1 MNGVIIL
8 VLWSSKRNTN
18 KSNSYFNIDQYIGQV
33 ALDISKYP
41 ELQKQTELLQLT
53 LEDLAIIK
61 QLQPLSKEL
70 IIEMVDSFY
79 NSISQSSDLINIINK
94 YSAIERLKGT
104 LTRHI
109 TEIFNCHIDD
119 EYIQQRIKIAH
130 VHVHIGLK
138 SKWYIN
144 SFQSLTTTF
153 SKFIQ
158 QLELSNYDTALAIN
172 AFSKI
177 INLEQQI
184 VIEAYEIKQENE
196 RIQAKEFKHNI
207 VLSVQ
212 STSQELSAVS
222 EETLASVQ
230 LLANQANDITHSTQ
244 QGLEF
249 VSSTQ
254 EKSEN
259 GKQLLKEQ
267 TKLMNQMSKSVSTLD
282 DTMSQ
287 LRVSSHKINEIV
299 HLVTD
304 IADQT
309 NLLALNASIEAARA
323 GEHGKGFAVVADEV
337 RKLAEET
344 KSAVQ
349 NVSHLIED
357 TESNIENM
365 SGSVK
370 GVDAQITNGVSMQS
384 ELEKSFLKIAEEV
397 AGIKNINED
406 TLKDITTISQLLHDL
421 SEGATQVSTSAD
433 QLTNIANNLD

>member
-1 MNGVIIL
+1 MVA
-8 VLWSSKRNTN
+8 LWSSKRNIN
-18 KSNSYFNIDQYIGQV
+18 KSNNYFNINQYIGQV
-33 ALDISKYP
+33 TLDLSKHP
-41 ELQKQTELLQLT
+41 EIQKQAKLLQLT
-53 LEDLAIIK
+53 VEDLAIIK
-61 QLQPLSKEL
+61 QLQPLSHEL
-70 IIEMVDSFY
+70 IVEMVDNFY
-79 NSISQSSDLINIINK
+79 NSISQSSDLSNIINK
-94 YSAIERLKGT
+94 YSAIDRLKVT

-153 SKFIQ
+153 SAFIQ
-158 QLELSNYDTALAIN
+158 RLELSNYDTALAIN

-184 VIEAYEIKQENE
+184 VIEAYELKQEDE
-196 RIQAKEFKHNI
+196 RIQANEFKHNI
-207 VLSVQ
+207 ILSVQ
-212 STSQELSAVS
+212 STSQELSAIS
-222 EETLASVQ
+222 EETTASIQSLAS
-230 LLANQANDITHSTQ
+230 QANDITQSTQ

-249 VSSTQ
+249 VTSTQ
-254 EKSEN
+254 EKSES
-259 GKQLLKEQ
+259 GKQLLEEQ

-323 GEHGKGFAVVADEV
+323 GEHGKGFAVVAEEV

-344 KSAVQ
+344 KNAVQ
-349 NVSHLIED
+349 NVSHLIEE
-357 TESNIENM
+357 TENNIENM
-365 SGSVK
+365 SSSVK
-370 GVDAQITNGVSMQS
+370 GVDTQITNGVSMQS
-384 ELEKSFLKIAEEV
+384 ELEKSFLKIAEAV
-397 AGIKNINED
+397 AGIKTINED
-406 TLKDITTISQLLHDL
+406 TMEDITTISQLLRDL
-421 SEGATQVSTSAD
+421 SEGAMQVSTSAD
-433 QLTNIANNLD
+433 QLTNIANSLD

>member
-1 MNGVIIL
+1 MNGVIIV

-18 KSNSYFNIDQYIGQV
+18 KSNNYFNIDQYIGQV
-33 ALDISKYP
+33 TLDISKYP

-230 LLANQANDITHSTQ
+230 LLANQANDITRSTQ